1 MRSEVATL
9 LWKELRQIPRKRS
22 ALLSAI
28 LFPLLFFV
36 VLPAVN
42 FAALRKGAI
51 AAPTLGLSL
60 PAGLMPLS
68 GTPELLMRDFLLP
81 LVFTLGGLVVPAIA
95 AAHTVITERERHTL
109 ELLVALPVSLEQI
122 VLAKLLA
129 VLLLA
134 LGISLPLFAVDAV
147 AIIWLRMATAADV
160 AALLFLLVAALL
172 YSTASALLV
181 SLLAG
186 DYRTANNLNGAMLGP
201 TILLTVGVL
210 MLLPGGVARVIALG
224 AVFVVLAAAAT
235 VIALRALT
243 IERFLR

>member
-1 MRSEVATL
+1 MSSGLATL

-22 ALLSAI
+22 ALLSAV

-36 VLPAVN
+36 VLPGVN
-42 FAALRKGAI
+42 FAALRTGAI
-51 AAPTLGLSL
+51 AAPTIGIGL
-60 PAGLMPLS
+60 PAGMVPL
-68 GTPELLMRDFLLP
+68 GGNPALLMRDFMLP

-134 LGISLPLFAVDAV
+134 LAISLPLFAVDAV
-147 AIIWLRMATAADV
+147 GIIGLGLGTLADV

-172 YSTASALLV
+172 YSTSSALLV

-201 TILLTVGVL
+201 TILVTVGIF
-210 MLLPGGVARVIALG
+210 MLVPGGAVRVVALG
-224 AVFVVLAAAAT
+224 GLFVVLAGVAT
-235 VIALRALT
+235 VVALRALT

>member
-1 MRSEVATL
+1 MRAEVATL
-9 LWKELRQIPRKRS
+9 LWKELRQVPRKRS

-36 VLPAVN
+36 VLPAAN
-42 FAALRKGAI
+42 FAALRKGTM
-51 AAPTLGLSL
+51 AAPTLGVAL
-60 PAGLMPLS
+60 PPGLMPMS
-68 GTPELLMRDFLLP
+68 ANPELLMRDFLLP
-81 LVFTLGGLVVPAIA
+81 LVFTLGGLVVPAIT

-134 LGISLPLFAVDAV
+134 LAISLPLFAVDAAAMV
-147 AIIWLRMATAADV
+147 GLGMGTPADV

-186 DYRTANNLNGAMLGP
+186 DYRTANNLSGALLGP
-201 TILLTVGVL
+201 TILVTVGVL
-210 MLLPGGVARVIALG
+210 TLLPGSVLRVIALG
-224 AVFVVLAAAAT
+224 ALFVALAAAAT

-243 IERFLR
+243 VERFLR

>member
-1 MRSEVATL
+1 MSSGLATL

-22 ALLSAI
+22 ALLSAV

-36 VLPAVN
+36 VLPVVN
-42 FAALRKGAI
+42 FAALRTGAI
-51 AAPTLGLSL
+51 AAPTLGIGL
-60 PAGLMPLS
+60 PAGMVPL
-68 GTPELLMRDFLLP
+68 GGNPALLMRDFMLP

-134 LGISLPLFAVDAV
+134 LAISLPLFAVDAV
-147 AIIWLRMATAADV
+147 GIVGLGLGTLADV

-172 YSTASALLV
+172 YSTSSALLV

-201 TILLTVGVL
+201 TILVTVGIL
-210 MLLPGGVARVIALG
+210 MLVPGGAVRVVALG
-224 AVFVVLAAAAT
+224 GLFVVLAGVAT
-235 VIALRALT
+235 VVALRALT